1 MAEKTVYIPFTVD
14 SEKELT
20 DKQVITIANLL
31 RPTFRH
37 AGLEDDAN
45 DKVRCVAEFNDW
57 CIRPAKTLN
66 EVLATKQN

>member
-20 DKQVITIANLL
+20 DEQVVTIANLL
-31 RPTFRH
+31 RPTFRQ
-37 AGLEDDAN
+37 AGLADDVD
-45 DKVRCVAEFNDW
+45 DKVRCVAEFDDW

-66 EVLATKQN
+66 EVLAMKQN

>member
-1 MAEKTVYIPFTVD
+1 MAQKTVYIPFTVD

-20 DKQVITIANLL
+20 DEQVVKIANLL

-37 AGLEDDAN
+37 AGLEDDID
-45 DKVRCVAEFNDW
+45 DKVRCVAEFDDW

-66 EVLATKQN
+66 EILEMKQN